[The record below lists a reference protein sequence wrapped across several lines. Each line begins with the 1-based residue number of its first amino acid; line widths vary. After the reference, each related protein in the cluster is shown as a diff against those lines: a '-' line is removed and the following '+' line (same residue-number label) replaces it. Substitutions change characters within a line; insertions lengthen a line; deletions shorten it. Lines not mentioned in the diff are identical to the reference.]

1 MQRPDKAKLRS
12 MKRDSSDLE
21 RAACDPATVVV
32 PPFVLA
38 NADAPARAVLLSVP
52 HAGRYYPQSL
62 LEAARVPVEALHRL
76 EDRYVDRLT
85 GDAAGQGFVVQTAT
99 HARAFIDLN
108 RAPDEIDA
116 GMVRNAALSRTATR
130 VGKPSDKVLAGLGL
144 FPRRLHRFGELW
156 RGGFD
161 WTELQAR
168 IADVHRPYH
177 QALEQRMDAALR
189 AHGHALLID
198 LHSMPGLGGIAPA
211 TLVIGDRHGATA
223 PPWLVEA
230 IEQEVQS
237 VGLRIAYN
245 RPYAGGYI
253 IARHSRPAR
262 RRYAVQIEIDR
273 TAYLDAQGQPERA
286 ACARLSALVARV
298 ATVAEFALA
307 ERFGPPLWSQAAE

>member
-1 MQRPDKAKLRS
+1 

-62 LEAARVPVEALHRL
+62 LEAARVPVEALQRL

-85 GDAAGQGFVVQTAT
+85 GDAAEQGFMVQTAT
-99 HARAFIDLN
+99 HARAF
-108 RAPDEIDA
+108 
-116 GMVRNAALSRTATR
+116 
-130 VGKPSDKVLAGLGL
+130 
-144 FPRRLHRFGELW
+144 
-156 RGGFD
+156 
-161 WTELQAR
+161 
-168 IADVHRPYH
+168 
-177 QALEQRMDAALR
+177 
-189 AHGHALLID
+189 ID

-253 IARHSRPAR
+253 IARHSRPER